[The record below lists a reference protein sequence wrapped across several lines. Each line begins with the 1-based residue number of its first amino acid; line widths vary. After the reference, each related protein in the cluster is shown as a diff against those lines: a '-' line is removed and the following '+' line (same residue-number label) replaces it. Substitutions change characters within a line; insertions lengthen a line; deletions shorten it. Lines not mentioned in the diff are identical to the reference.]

1 MTRQNH
7 ISLRSVIPGENE
19 PTGCCYVRQAVCIL
33 VVEDEPVIRF
43 IVAEGL
49 AEAGFDVCEAEDGDR
64 AAVLIEGFG
73 TPFTLLIT
81 DIHMPGTLNGLAVA
95 RLMRARHPSIP
106 VIYTTGRPD
115 VLATAGRLRDNE
127 ALLAKP
133 FTPSDLLTLATR
145 LLARS
150 EDTSH

>member
-1 MTRQNH
+1 MTQQNQT
-7 ISLRSVIPGENE
+7 SLRSVIPGENE
-19 PTGCCYVRQAVCIL
+19 PAGCCYVGQAVCIL

-43 IVAEGL
+43 LVAEGL

-64 AAVLIEGFG
+64 ASVLIEDCP
-73 TPFTLLIT
+73 TPFTLLVT

-95 RLMRARHPSIP
+95 SLMRVRHPSIP

-115 VLATAGRLRDNE
+115 ALGAVGRLRDNE

-133 FTPSDLLTLATR
+133 FAPSDLLSLARR
-145 LLARS
+145 LLAKS
-150 EDTSH
+150 EDASH